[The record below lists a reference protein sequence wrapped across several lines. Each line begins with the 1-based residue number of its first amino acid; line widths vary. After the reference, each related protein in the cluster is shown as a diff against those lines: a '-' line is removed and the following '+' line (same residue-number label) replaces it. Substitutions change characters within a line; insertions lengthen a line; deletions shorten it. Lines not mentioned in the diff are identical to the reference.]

1 MRLLIFAC
9 TVLLSFLFFSCSVD
23 DANLPDDDVVGT
35 VKTDDVNE
43 DPDEN
48 ETVQDSNNEVQD
60 NNQTQPDNNQTVDN
74 ESADNNNVKNDEN
87 DQTDDHEPTNDDNG
101 TVDNE
106 NPDIDEVEDPV
117 FINEDFEDENSWKL
131 WKTVNINLLMNS
143 ADPFLYTGDL
153 WEIGAPASTGKV
165 ETAHSGDNVLATILD
180 STIPDNKNLINVI
193 YYNKKF
199 TIPPEGL
206 DVELYAFTDT
216 HIYPNDAHRGGV
228 LLYLCEDINFQNGG
242 KCSKVI
248 GDPANTVELVTDLS
262 SYPTGFIDD
271 FYGLYTSE
279 YLGITGKSADY
290 VKITGSVKSDTSSGK
305 SVYLV
310 IEYVTPNDSG
320 TNVYGM
326 YIDDIKVQKKDQ

>member
-9 TVLLSFLFFSCSVD
+9 AVLLSFLFFSCSID
-23 DANLPDDDVVGT
+23 DAELPDDDVLGT
-35 VKTDDVNE
+35 GKTDDVNE

-74 ESADNNNVKNDEN
+74 EITDNNNVV
-87 DQTDDHEPTNDDNG
+87 NDDNEQADDQEPTDDIE
-101 TVDNE
+101 TVDSE
-106 NPDIDEVEDPV
+106 DPDIDNYIDPV
-117 FINEDFEDENSWKL
+117 FINEDFEDENNWKM

-180 STIPDNKNLINVI
+180 STIPDNKNLMNVI

-206 DVELYAFTDT
+206 DVELYAYIDT
-216 HIYPNDAHRGGV
+216 HVYPNGTNRGGV

-248 GDPANTVELVTDLS
+248 GDPANTVELVTDLAS
-262 SYPTGFIDD
+262 DPTGFIDN

-279 YLGITGKSADY
+279 YLGVAGKSEDY